1 MRIFLSCAVAISF
14 LSAFVLFAQG
24 DKQAAPKLVF
34 KAKNGDVTFDHVA
47 HVMRAKGDCKTC
59 HDSLFKQDAKAALDF
74 KANIHKTAE
83 KNMTSCGSCH
93 RAGGTS
99 FESKGNCNKCHM
111 K

>member
-1 MRIFLSCAVAISF
+1 MRIFFSCLIALSF
-14 LSAFVLFAQG
+14 LSAFGVFAQG
-24 DKQAAPKLVF
+24 NKKAPAKLIF
-34 KAKNGDVTFDHVA
+34 MAKNGNVTFDHSA

-59 HDSLFKQDAKAALDF
+59 HDSLFPQDGKAALNF
-74 KANIHKTAE
+74 KPNIHKTAE
-83 KNMTSCGSCH
+83 KDMTSCGSCH